1 MLRIVRRDPFYPILS
16 MFDEF
21 LRTTTTEEMKSERE
35 KVSVMTLDFT
45 ETEEDY
51 RVLANM
57 PGIRKEDVKISL
69 DKNQMTI
76 EANHQSDEDSE
87 KSKYHH
93 RERFIGKYHRIIYL
107 PDNVDQMNIE
117 AKLENG
123 VLNLSIPK
131 KEPTPKKEIEIL

>member
-21 LRTTTTEEMKSERE
+21 VKNTTSEEMKSEIE
-35 KVSVMTLDFT
+35 NVSAMTLDLS
-45 ETEEDY
+45 ETENDY

-57 PGIRKEDVKISL
+57 PGIRKEDVKVSL

-76 EANHQSDEDSE
+76 EANHPKDEDSE

-93 RERFIGKYHRIIYL
+93 RERFYGKYHRIIYL
-107 PDNVDQMNIE
+107 PDNTDTENIK
-117 AKLENG
+117 AKMENG
-123 VLNLSIPK
+123 LLELSIPK
-131 KEPTPKKEIEIL
+131 ETQKPQTIINID